1 MKKSHQMKL
10 ARVTRQETRIAYDLD
25 NDVAVLGANPAGLT
39 NRQLRRLAIRA
50 QRRENKQYSKLH
62 DQKVRGEK

>member
-1 MKKSHQMKL
+1 MKKSHLMKL

-25 NDVAVLGANPAGLT
+25 NGVPMLGGNPAGLT

-62 DQKVRGEK
+62 DQKVRGAK

>member
-25 NDVAVLGANPAGLT
+25 NDVAILGANPAGLT

-50 QRRENKQYSKLH
+50 QRRENKQCTQWH
-62 DQKVRGEK
+62 DQKVRGAK

>member
-1 MKKSHQMKL
+1 MKKSHLMKL

-25 NDVAVLGANPAGLT
+25 NDVPMLGANPAGLT

-62 DQKVRGEK
+62 DQKVRGAK

>member
-1 MKKSHQMKL
+1 MKKRQQMKL
-10 ARVTRQETRIAYDLD
+10 ARVTGQQTHIAYDLN

-50 QRRENKQYSKLH
+50 QRRENKQYSKWH
-62 DQKVRGEK
+62 DQKVRGAK